1 MTNTLKLSIVT
12 VALVSCS
19 LSLLVNNVSAR
30 NIEPLNNDAMASL
43 LGVANF
49 KHVPAVSKRS
59 IFDPSCKGFYNKE
72 VFKKLNHICDDCYNL
87 YRDASVAVKCKSDCF
102 GNPVFEQCL
111 YDLLLENQAED
122 FSKIIRTLGK

>member
-1 MTNTLKLSIVT
+1 MTNTIKLSILT
-12 VALVSCS
+12 VALVSCC
-19 LSLLVNNVSAR
+19 LSPLVNNVSAR

-43 LGVANF
+43 LSVANF

-87 YRDASVAVKCKSDCF
+87 YRDASVAVKCKENCF
-102 GNPVFEQCL
+102 GNPVFEQCI
-111 YDLLLENQAED
+111 YELLIDDQVDEL
-122 FSKIIRTLGK
+122 SKIVRTLGK